1 MGFNR
6 NKGVDSYITKVLLQT
21 KLYERRPRKFRR
33 VSVKVG
39 VSRFECLTPVFWKLN
54 IWVKGLLLLG
64 FYKDCRDHNWI
75 IFGAMK
81 HRYLS
86 NKLHEN
92 FCKQHWRPWCCNVAK
107 NPNSLS
113 KNNFFSHVFLWV
125 EVMEPPEWNQCYQ
138 WRCWSFAASYCFQ
151 IKHIWLMLSMK
162 MFQSRLLNYVWL
174 CFFLPVMKKNN
185 THFYFRKHFS
195 RLFWN
200 GPL

>member
-1 MGFNR
+1 MH
-6 NKGVDSYITKVLLQT
+6 SYITKVLLQT

-33 VSVKVG
+33 VSVKLG

-86 NKLHEN
+86 NKLREN

-107 NPNSLS
+107 NPNSLC
-113 KNNFFSHVFLWV
+113 KNYFFFSCFSLSWG
-125 EVMEPPEWNQCYQ
+125 YG
-138 WRCWSFAASYCFQ
+138 ASRM
-151 IKHIWLMLSMK
+151 KSVLSMA
-162 MFQSRLLNYVWL
+162 LLKL
-174 CFFLPVMKKNN
+174 CSFLL
-185 THFYFRKHFS
+185 FS
-195 RLFWN
+195 N
-200 GPL
+200 